1 MKIVEV
7 LTQYGARVLDR
18 PFTYLYYG
26 EKELAPRYR
35 IKIDFSGH
43 PAVGFVLSVKDTN
56 QTREQIEEQSGYALK
71 VITEEDIIDE
81 VPLLDDDLM
90 DLAKEVAEYYCA
102 PLITVLQAMLPLS
115 LSPKL
120 SSLKG
125 PRIAYEKWVEALT
138 SDEEGLTPKQK
149 EMLRLIV
156 KNGPILKKEAGS
168 ASILD
173 KLVEAGKVRI
183 FKKEKLRIVISEEEK
198 EQQHA
203 LTSTQEKALGILEKS
218 TKEVDLLEGVTGSGK
233 TEVYLHLS
241 EKYLKEG
248 KNVLMLVPEI
258 NLTPVMVE
266 YFSRRFGNKVAILH
280 SGLTNGERYDEYRR
294 IARGD
299 AAIVVGARSA
309 VFAPL
314 KNIGLI
320 ILDEEHV
327 ESYKQD
333 NAPHY
338 HAREVAIM
346 RGKREHAKVI
356 LGSATP
362 TLESKARAMRGVYGY
377 AEMKVR
383 VNAKPLP
390 KTTIVDLNE
399 RANFFPP
406 SSKFYSNKLSRPLIE
421 AIQDRLNKGE
431 QALLLINRRGFWTS
445 INCAK
450 CHYTF
455 TCPNCGGNLT
465 YHKADEMI
473 KCHHCGFVQEWDG
486 ICPSC
491 HSHSLRRIGYGTER
505 VVEELSTL
513 FPSARIARIDSDVG
527 QITKNV
533 EKILKQFRNHEYDI
547 LIGTQMIAKGHDF
560 PLVTLSAVVAADI
573 GLSLNT
579 YRAAERTF
587 ELIAQAVGRSGRS
600 DKAGEAIIQ
609 TYNPYHYAV
618 VYGAKQDYDGF
629 FVKEM
634 QERKMSSYPP
644 YYYLVAVEF
653 ASKNEER
660 CLLASNDFKREFA
673 SLDIPSLKVIGP
685 LSPYYAIV
693 NEKHRRI
700 LLIKTKEREAISEY
714 LRKLLQ
720 NYSSRAGV
728 EITVNVDPLDY

>member
-18 PFTYLYYG
+18 PFIYLYNG
-26 EKELAPRYR
+26 ERDLGPRYR
-35 IKIDFSGH
+35 IKINFDSH
-43 PAVGFVLSVKDTN
+43 IVVGFVLSVSETELNK
-56 QTREQIEEQSGYALK
+56 EELEEKNGYAMKMILD
-71 VITEEDIIDE
+71 EDIIDD
-81 VPLLDDDLM
+81 VPLLDDELM
-90 DLAKEVAEYYCA
+90 SLAEQVADYYCA

-115 LSPKL
+115 LSPKM

-125 PRIAYEKWVEALT
+125 PKIAYEKWVEAL
-138 SDEEGLTPKQK
+138 SNNEEGLTARQK

-156 KNGPILKKEAGS
+156 QNGPILKKEAGS
-168 ASILD
+168 ATILD
-173 KLVEAGKVRI
+173 NLIKAGRVRL
-183 FKKEKLRIVISEEEK
+183 FLKEKMRINIPEEEK
-198 EQQHA
+198 ERQHDLTYSQQ
-203 LTSTQEKALGILEKS
+203 KALDVLESSSKD
-218 TKEVDLLEGVTGSGK
+218 VDLLEGVTGSGK

-241 EKYLKEG
+241 EKYLNEG
-248 KNVLMLVPEI
+248 KSVLMLVPEI

-266 YFSRRFGNKVAILH
+266 YFSRRFGSKVAILH

-294 IARGD
+294 IARGN
-299 AAIVVGARSA
+299 AQIVVGARSA

-333 NAPHY
+333 NSPYY

-346 RGKREHAKVI
+346 RGKSHGAKVV

-362 TLESKARAMRGVYGY
+362 TLETKARAMRGVYGY

-383 VNAKPLP
+383 VNSKPLP
-390 KTTIVDLNE
+390 KTSIVDLNE

-406 SSKFYSNKLSRPLIE
+406 SSKFYSNKLSKPLIE
-421 AIQDRLNKGE
+421 AIADRLNKNE
-431 QALLLINRRGFWTS
+431 QSLLLINRRGFWTS
-445 INCAK
+445 INCSK

-465 YHKADEMI
+465 YHKSDEMI
-473 KCHHCGFVQEWDG
+473 KCHHCGYVQEWDG
-486 ICPSC
+486 ICPNC
-491 HSHSLRRIGYGTER
+491 HSHSLRRVGYGTER
-505 VVEELSTL
+505 VVEELHTL
-513 FPSARIARIDSDVG
+513 FPSARIARIDGDVG
-527 QITKNV
+527 QISKNV
-533 EKILKQFRNHEYDI
+533 EKIIKDFRAHEYDI

-609 TYNPYHYAV
+609 TYNPTHYAV
-618 VYGAKQDYDGF
+618 IYGAKQDYEAF
-629 FVKEM
+629 FIKEM
-634 QERKMSSYPP
+634 QERKVSAYPP
-644 YYYLVAVEF
+644 YYYLMVVEF
-653 ASKNEER
+653 SSKNEER
-660 CLLASNDFKREFA
+660 CLLAASDFKKEFE
-673 SLDIPSLKVIGP
+673 SMDLPSLIVVGP
-685 LSPYYAIV
+685 LTPYYAV
-693 NEKHRRI
+693 MNDKHRRF
-700 LLIKTKEREAISEY
+700 LLLKTKNREQLNEY
-714 LRKLLQ
+714 LKKILK
-720 NYSSRAGV
+720 NYSSRGGV
-728 EITVNVDPLDY
+728 DVSINVDPLDY

>member
-18 PFTYLYYG
+18 PFTYLYEG
-26 EKELAPRYR
+26 KREIAPRFR
-35 IKIDFSGH
+35 IKVNFASH
-43 PAVGFVLSVKDTN
+43 LVVGFVLSVKETSLGK
-56 QTREQIEEQSGYALK
+56 EELEEQSGFEMKMIA
-71 VITEEDIIDE
+71 EEDIIDE
-81 VPLLDDDLM
+81 VPLLDDELM
-90 DLAKEVAEYYCA
+90 GLAEEVADYYCA

-115 LSPKL
+115 LSPKM

-125 PRIAYEKWVEALT
+125 PKIAYEKWVEAL
-138 SDEEGLTPKQK
+138 SDNEDDLTAKQK

-168 ASILD
+168 ASILENLI
-173 KLVEAGKVRI
+173 KAGRVRI
-183 FKKEKLRIVISEEEK
+183 FLKEKLRIVVPEEEK
-198 EQQHA
+198 ERQHE
-203 LTSTQEKALGILEKS
+203 LTATQEKALQILENS
-218 TKEVDLLEGVTGSGK
+218 TKDVDLLEGITGSGK

-241 EKYLKEG
+241 EKYLNEG

-266 YFSRRFGNKVAILH
+266 YFSRRFENKVAILH

-299 AAIVVGARSA
+299 AQIVVGARSA

-333 NAPHY
+333 NVPYY

-346 RGKREHAKVI
+346 RGKREKAKVV

-383 VNAKPLP
+383 VNSKPLP
-390 KTTIVDLNE
+390 KTTIIDLNE
-399 RANFFPP
+399 RANFYPA

-421 AIQDRLNKGE
+421 AIADRLNKGE
-431 QALLLINRRGFWTS
+431 QSLLLINRRGFWTS
-445 INCAK
+445 INCSK

-455 TCPNCGGNLT
+455 LCPNCGGNLT

-486 ICPSC
+486 VCPSC

-505 VVEELSTL
+505 VVEELATL
-513 FPSARIARIDSDVG
+513 FPEARIARIDGDVG
-527 QITKNV
+527 QISKNV
-533 EKILKQFRNHEYDI
+533 EKIIKDFRAHEYDI

-609 TYNPYHYAV
+609 TYNPSHYAV

-629 FVKEM
+629 FAKEM
-634 QERKMSSYPP
+634 QERRMASYPP
-644 YYYLVAVEF
+644 YYYLMVVEF
-653 ASKNEER
+653 SSKNEER
-660 CLLASNDFKREFA
+660 CLLAANDFKREFEC
-673 SLDIPSLKVIGP
+673 LDFPSLIVVGP

-693 NEKHRRI
+693 NEKHRRF
-700 LLIKTKEREAISEY
+700 LLLKTKNREILNEY
-714 LRKLLQ
+714 LKKVLKQ
-720 NYSSRAGV
+720 YSSRGGV
-728 EITVNVDPLDY
+728 DITINVDPLDY